1 MLVLFLVLGMKNFLT
16 VTNILIIINVVIF
29 LLEEMAWG
37 STDTEVA
44 FSFWAMF
51 SPIFMLQPWRAFTA
65 MFLHFWVEH
74 LAMNMISL
82 YNIWPAIEYLMWKW
96 KYLIIYLG
104 SWICGNLLVFGVES
118 YTQNPSLWA
127 GASWAIFWILW
138 AWVAFVL
145 FFSDKLKW
153 KADTRQVLVSVFL
166 ALIPGFMPWISLTA
180 HIWWLIWGFVMCYI
194 FLIAKK
200 LSNKKT
206 I

>member
-1 MLVLFLVLGMKNFLT
+1 MKRILT
-16 VTNILIIINVVIF
+16 ITNILIVINVVIF
-29 LLEEMAWG
+29 LLEELAWW

-51 SPIFMLQPWRAFTA
+51 SPVFISQPWRAFTA

-96 KYLIIYLG
+96 KYLIIYLV

-118 YTQNPSLWA
+118 YTQNQSLWA

-153 KADTRQVLVSVFL
+153 KIDTRQVLASVFF

-194 FLIAKK
+194 FLIVKK
-200 LSNKKT
+200 LSNRQT

>member
-1 MLVLFLVLGMKNFLT
+1 MLVLFLVLNMKNILT
-16 VTNILIIINVVIF
+16 VTNILIVINVVIF

-65 MFLHFWVEH
+65 MFLHLWVEH

-82 YNIWPAIEYLMWKW
+82 YNIWPAIEHLMWKW
-96 KYLIIYLG
+96 KYLIIYLV

-194 FLIAKK
+194 FLLVNK
-200 LSNKKT
+200 LSENKT

>member
-1 MLVLFLVLGMKNFLT
+1 MFYYWNCFMKRILT
-16 VTNILIIINVVIF
+16 VTNILIVINVVIF

-37 STDTEVA
+37 STNTEVA
-44 FSFWAMF
+44 FKFWAMF
-51 SPIFMLQPWRAFTA
+51 TPILAAQPWRAFTA
-65 MFLHFWVEH
+65 MFLHFWGTH
-74 LAMNMISL
+74 LLMNMVSL
-82 YNIWPAIEYLMWKW
+82 YNIWPAIERIMWKW
-96 KYLIIYLG
+96 KYLIIYLV

-118 YTQNPSLWA
+118 VTQDFSLWA

-138 AWVAFVL
+138 AWLAFVL

-153 KADTRQVLVSVFL
+153 KIDVRQVGASVFC
-166 ALIPGFMPWISLTA
+166 ALLPWFMPWISLTA
-180 HIWWLIWGFVMCYI
+180 HIGWLIWGFVMCYM